1 MSCDTLITK
10 SRDNYPVVGN
20 VHLFDFQLKLS
31 LKTNRFQM
39 IMTTLKMCSLHK
51 ESFYGEIVAGRLY
64 GKNILIGVLA
74 Q

>member
-1 MSCDTLITK
+1 MPCDTLITP
-10 SRDNYPVVGN
+10 SRDKYSVVGN
-20 VHLFDFQLKLS
+20 VHLFDFQLKPS